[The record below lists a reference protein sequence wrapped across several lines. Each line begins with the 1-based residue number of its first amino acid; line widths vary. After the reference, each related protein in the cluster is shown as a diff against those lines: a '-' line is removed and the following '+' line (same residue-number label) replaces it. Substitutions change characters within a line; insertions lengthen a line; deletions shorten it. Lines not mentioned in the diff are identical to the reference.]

1 MMESTGNTIRS
12 GVKIFESAQRGQL
25 YAFPTTMRF
34 FLVYLYSIK
43 EFVKKAT
50 CCNNNWSR

>member
-25 YAFPTTMRF
+25 YVTTMRF
-34 FLVYLYSIK
+34 FYLFYLYSIK